1 MLFGLCNVFVIFERL
16 MEYILSGLN
25 RELCF
30 VYLDDII
37 VIGKFFIEYISNLR
51 KVFDRLKGVNFKF
64 NLKKC

>member
-30 VYLDDII
+30 VCLDDII